1 MVRAVS
7 LFRNETAIFG
17 LGFKLKKIK
26 NIDFLCAH
34 LSLIMLIFNMRIALF
49 EPDIPQNTGNIFRLG
64 ACLGIPIDII
74 EPTGYLFD
82 DKRFKRSS
90 MDYIK
95 YTEYKRHLDWMSFY
109 NWSKEN
115 NYRLIL
121 LTTKSQKK
129 YINYKFQ
136 SNDILL
142 FGRESAGVT
151 LSVHESV
158 NEQLTIPMVEG
169 LRSINVSSAVALVVG
184 EACRQLNLL

>member
-1 MVRAVS
+1 
-7 LFRNETAIFG
+7 
-17 LGFKLKKIK
+17 
-26 NIDFLCAH
+26 
-34 LSLIMLIFNMRIALF
+34 MRIALF

-64 ACLGIPIDII
+64 GCLGIPIDII

-82 DKRFKRSS
+82 DKRFQRSS
-90 MDYIK
+90 MDYFRYTK
-95 YTEYKRHLDWMSFY
+95 YKKHLDWESFY
-109 NWSKEN
+109 SWSKEN

-129 YINYKFQ
+129 YSNYKFQ

-151 LSVHESV
+151 PSVHESV
-158 NEQLTIPMVEG
+158 NEQLTIPMVKG

>member
-1 MVRAVS
+1 
-7 LFRNETAIFG
+7 
-17 LGFKLKKIK
+17 
-26 NIDFLCAH
+26 
-34 LSLIMLIFNMRIALF
+34 MRIALF

-64 ACLGIPIDII
+64 ACFGIPIDII

-82 DKRFKRSS
+82 DKRFQRSS

-95 YTEYKRHLDWMSFY
+95 YTEYKRHLDWESFY
-109 NWSKEN
+109 SWSKEN
-115 NYRLIL
+115 KYRLIL
-121 LTTKSQKK
+121 LTTKSKKK
-129 YINYKFQ
+129 YSNYEFQ

-151 LSVHESV
+151 QSVHESV
-158 NEQLTIPMVEG
+158 NEQLTIPMVKG

>member
-1 MVRAVS
+1 
-7 LFRNETAIFG
+7 
-17 LGFKLKKIK
+17 
-26 NIDFLCAH
+26 
-34 LSLIMLIFNMRIALF
+34 MLIFNMRIALF

-82 DKRFKRSS
+82 DKRFQRSS

-142 FGRESAGVT
+142 FGRESAGVPNKIHD
-151 LSVHESV
+151 LVKDK
-158 NEQLTIPMVEG
+158 LKIPMINKKRSLNIASSVAIVLAEN
-169 LRSINVSSAVALVVG
+169 LRQNKFINHG
-184 EACRQLNLL
+184 